1 MRIQLFSTN
10 YIPEKNG
17 MAPFSTGIC
26 EYLAGR
32 GHEVTAVTAFP
43 YYPAW
48 RVWDG
53 YRGRLF
59 QKEQI
64 NGVTVRRVWH
74 FVPRRPSNLLQR
86 LAHDL
91 TFTLSV
97 FLGALFAG
105 GSNVIC
111 CVCPPPTLAFA
122 AYLLAKIRR
131 RPYIIIL
138 ADLASDAAMATGIM
152 KDGPI
157 VRLARSIE
165 GFAYRNADK
174 TVCICHGFV
183 ESLTAN
189 GIPAEKLALIPLWGD
204 TENVYPTADAS
215 KFRAANEVAEHQ
227 FLIMHTGNM
236 GKKQD
241 LMNVVRAAELLKE
254 RTDVLWFLIGH
265 GEERLVL
272 DQYIREQ
279 KLTNVKLL
287 PLQPAEELAEMY
299 CAADVLV
306 LNQRAAV
313 VDSVIPSKLLTYMA
327 AGRPVVAAVSD
338 QSETSRYID
347 RAKCGVIVQ
356 PESPAALAEAVLN
369 LKQACDLRHNLG
381 ANGRTYVEENF
392 TKQKILREY
401 EVLLSRYAD
410 GMKPGAEATK
420 SPLAAN

>member
-1 MRIQLFSTN
+1 MRIQLYSTN
-10 YIPEKNG
+10 YVPEKNG

-26 EYLAGR
+26 EYLADQ
-32 GHEVTAVTAFP
+32 GHDVTAITAFP

-59 QKEQI
+59 QKELI
-64 NGVTVRRVWH
+64 SGVKIRRVWH
-74 FVPRRPSNLLQR
+74 FVPRRASKLLQR

-91 TFTLSV
+91 TFTMSV

-105 GSNVIC
+105 GANVIC
-111 CVCPPPTLAFA
+111 CVCPPPTLALA

-138 ADLASDAAMATGIM
+138 ADLASDAAMATGIL
-152 KDGPI
+152 KDGAI
-157 VRLARSIE
+157 ARLARSIE
-165 GFAYRNADK
+165 GFAYRRADK

-183 ESLTAN
+183 EKLTAR
-189 GIPAEKLALIPLWGD
+189 GIPHDRLALIPLWGD
-204 TENVYPTADAS
+204 TQNVYPTANGS
-215 KFRAANEVAEHQ
+215 KFRAANGVPERH

-241 LMNVVRAAELLKE
+241 LLNVVRAAQLLKQHADI
-254 RTDVLWFLIGH
+254 RWLLVGQ
-265 GEERLVL
+265 GEERSALERYVE
-272 DQYIREQ
+272 EQ
-279 KLTNVKLL
+279 NLTSVKLL
-287 PLQPAEELAEMY
+287 PLQPAESLAEMY

-327 AGRPVVAAVSD
+327 AGRAVIAAVSNK
-338 QSETSRYID
+338 SETSQYIN

-356 PESPAALAEAVLN
+356 PENPAALAEAVLS
-369 LKQACDLRHNLG
+369 LKQAYDLRHKLG

-392 TKQKILREY
+392 TKQKILQEY
-401 EVLLSRYAD
+401 EVLLSCYAD
-410 GMKPGAEATK
+410 GMRPGPEASK
-420 SPLAAN
+420 RPLAAN